1 MNQIKEIL
9 DSPQGKA
16 LKSLLIKRCEE
27 LKSIENIQEK
37 GTAAEQT
44 IEIKAQRRAYLK
56 LKSILEEIQ
65 SYEVEEIEPE
75 DYY

>member
-1 MNQIKEIL
+1 MNQIKELL

-27 LKSIENIQEK
+27 LKDIEFLQEK
-37 GTAAEQT
+37 GTPTEQT

-56 LKSILEEIQ
+56 LKSILNEIL
-65 SYEVEEIEPE
+65 SYEVEEIEAD